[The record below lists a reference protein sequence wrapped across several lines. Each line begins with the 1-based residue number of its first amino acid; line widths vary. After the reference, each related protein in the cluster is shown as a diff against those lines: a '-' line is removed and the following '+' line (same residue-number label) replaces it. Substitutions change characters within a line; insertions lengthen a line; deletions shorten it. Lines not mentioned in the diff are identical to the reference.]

1 MNRNR
6 RKELKYA
13 LNEMEEIIDSIQHH
27 TYGDVVDLMDLIEDS
42 KYNIEYLMDEEQDA
56 LENMPENF
64 QCSSRGEEMEEN
76 IMALDQASNTLCD
89 LSNEVDPTIIVTTLQ
104 EVITTLEDLV

>member
-13 LNEMEEIIDSIQHH
+13 LN
-27 TYGDVVDLMDLIEDS
+27 
-42 KYNIEYLMDEEQDA
+42 
-56 LENMPENF
+56 
-64 QCSSRGEEMEEN
+64 EMEEN